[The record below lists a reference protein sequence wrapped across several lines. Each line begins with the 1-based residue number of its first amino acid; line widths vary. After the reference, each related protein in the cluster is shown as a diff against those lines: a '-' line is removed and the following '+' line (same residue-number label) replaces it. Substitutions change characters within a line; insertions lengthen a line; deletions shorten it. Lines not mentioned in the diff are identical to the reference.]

1 MLELIYLIIVSTDV
15 NKVDFNQVK
24 ETSANTLRYSLD
36 GTKTFIKWDYD
47 TPTFI
52 NDLTNP
58 EGPYNH
64 SEMINILATPEW
76 TDPNGPN

>member
-1 MLELIYLIIVSTDV
+1 MLELIYLIITSEDV

-24 ETSANTLRYSLD
+24 ETSAETLRYSLD

-52 NDLTNP
+52 DELTNT

-64 SEMINILATPEW
+64 SEMINILSTPEW